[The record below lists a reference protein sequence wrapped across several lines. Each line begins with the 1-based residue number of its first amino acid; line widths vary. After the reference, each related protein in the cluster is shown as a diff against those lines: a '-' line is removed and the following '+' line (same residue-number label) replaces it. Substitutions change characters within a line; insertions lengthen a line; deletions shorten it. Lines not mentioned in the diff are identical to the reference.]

1 MATLEFNALWRGHPL
16 NNAEQ
21 APCRLPKALETGG
34 KLLQAGLPSYPNQC
48 AIRMGVALR
57 RAGVTIEQMG
67 GITTCDYHPKSEMH
81 CLNAQQTAGAIA
93 RLSFGNIKPA
103 EKLVGL
109 EVAEFYHK
117 IYGRK
122 GMIFFADYWSRT
134 VTINSRDGTTERI
147 TESVPTGDH
156 VDVWNG
162 YRTTANWLMEWFSWL
177 GYYHTY
183 VKSREIWFWEIE

>member
-1 MATLEFNALWRGHPL
+1 MARLEFNALWRGHPL

-21 APCRLPKALETGG
+21 APCRLPKSSQVDG
-34 KLLQAGLPSYPNQC
+34 KLLLAGLPSYHNQC

-67 GITTCDYHPKSEMH
+67 GVTTCEYHPRSELH
-81 CLNAQQTAGAIA
+81 CLNAEQTASGIA
-93 RLSFGNIKPA
+93 RLRFDNLAPM
-103 EKLVGL
+103 
-109 EVAEFYHK
+109 EVLSGVNAAEFYHK
-117 IYGRK
+117 LYGRK
-122 GMIFFADYWSRT
+122 GIVFFADYWSRT
-134 VTINSRDGTTERI
+134 VTINNKDGTRESI

-162 YRTTANWLMEWFSWL
+162 YRTTASWLMEWFSWL

-183 VKSREIWFWEIE
+183 VKAREIRFWEIK